1 MTRAR
6 RIKLALSL
14 LAVIA
19 VAVMIFLLS
28 AQEGEESSKLSGNLA
43 SFIVRLVVPDYDE
56 LPAAKQK
63 ETLNAWFFYIRKAAH
78 FSEYALLAMT
88 LINFLRQQ
96 RSSRI
101 KQLMGVLAW
110 GAAALY
116 ACTDELHQVFVSDR
130 AAALMDVGIDAA
142 GALTGVLLSLL
153 IIWLHRTLRRDRA
166 CEEL

>member
-1 MTRAR
+1 MPKA

-19 VAVMIFLLS
+19 VAVMIFLFS
-28 AQEGEESSKLSGNLA
+28 AQEGEESSILSGRVTG
-43 SFIVRLVVPDYDE
+43 FVVRLVVPGFDG
-56 LPAAKQK
+56 LSAAEQLK
-63 ETLNAWFFYIRKAAH
+63 TLNAWSFYIRKAAH

-96 RSSRI
+96 HSGKI
-101 KQLMGVLAW
+101 KRMMGVLAW

-116 ACTDELHQVFVSDR
+116 ACTDEIHQMFVSDR

-153 IIWLHRTLRRDRA
+153 IIWLHRRLRRHSA
-166 CEEL
+166 CGEL